1 MILLKKTALLLVP
14 LTLLGAGCG
23 KSLSERATEYA
34 VEKAVEQQTDGNVD
48 LDLNDGQ
55 ISYTDN
61 EGNKVQYG
69 QNIALPSDFPKA
81 VPVYKGS
88 TILTTATTPEG
99 SYLSLQ
105 SADSAADVL
114 AWYETEL
121 KGWTKEESFD
131 MQGLS
136 ARTFTNPG
144 MKVVVT
150 VASQDGQTMINVQY
164 SEQK

>member
-1 MILLKKTALLLVP
+1 MILLKKTALLLIP
-14 LTLLGAGCG
+14 LTLIGAGCE

-69 QNIALPSDFPKA
+69 QNVSLPSDFPKDI
-81 VPVYKGS
+81 PVYKGS
-88 TILTTATTPEG
+88 TILTTATTSEG
-99 SYLSLQ
+99 SYISLQ
-105 SADSAADVL
+105 TTDSATDVL

-136 ARTFTNPG
+136 ARTFTKPG
-144 MKVVVT
+144 LKIVIT
-150 VASQDGQTMINVQY
+150 AASQDGQTMINIQY
-164 SEQK
+164 SEQN